1 MRSQIFAIFEAE
13 VSSNLKYRRFLF
25 KFTIYVESSN
35 KFYYYGHVK
44 DHDEWFEL
52 RHARRGEAE
61 VGVIVEGKEWV
72 LKVLTFFL
80 KLSALVCWQASHF
93 VY

>member
-1 MRSQIFAIFEAE
+1 M
-13 VSSNLKYRRFLF
+13 NLKYRRFLF
-25 KFTIYVESSN
+25 KFTIYVESPN

-80 KLSALVCWQASHF
+80 KIISFGLLAGQPFCVLIF
-93 VY
+93 